1 MLNLAMRVVI
11 VALVYGTV
19 MMLNQGE
26 GKPELFMR
34 YITRWFFLVLA
45 IAFGIK
51 MGIYI

>member
-1 MLNLAMRVVI
+1 MLNLTMRAVI
-11 VALVYGTV
+11 AALAYGAV

-26 GKPELFMR
+26 GKSELFTR